1 MATRKKPRR
10 RPAGRAKRKP
20 VPGWLWLIAG
30 LLIGLGLA
38 TFALLNGYIPQPKQQ
53 AKQSQPAPELGTP
66 DNEAIVAN
74 PGSDPGPAADKPRY
88 DFFTVLPEMEVV
100 VPEQELREQAR
111 RDASSGSAGS
121 YVLQVGSFQNPVD
134 ADGVKARLAML
145 GIVSK
150 IQIVTVNDATWHR
163 VRVGP
168 YDSAREIER
177 LKRQLQD
184 NNIDSRVFR
193 DQ

>member
-1 MATRKKPRR
+1 VATRKKTRR
-10 RPAGRAKRKP
+10 RPAGRTQKKP

-53 AKQSQPAPELGTP
+53 PEQAQPALELDAP
-66 DNEAIVAN
+66 DNEAIVVE
-74 PGSDPGPAADKPRY
+74 PGSNTVPDSNKPHY

-111 RDASSGSAGS
+111 QDASSSTGP
-121 YVLQVGSFQNPVD
+121 YVLQVGSFQNPDD
-134 ADGVKARLAML
+134 ADGLKARLAML
-145 GIVSK
+145 GIVSG
-150 IQIVTVNDATWHR
+150 IQTVTVNDATWHR
-163 VRVGP
+163 VRIGP
-168 YDSAREIER
+168 YESAREIER

-184 NNIDSRVFR
+184 NNINSRVFR
-193 DQ
+193 DH